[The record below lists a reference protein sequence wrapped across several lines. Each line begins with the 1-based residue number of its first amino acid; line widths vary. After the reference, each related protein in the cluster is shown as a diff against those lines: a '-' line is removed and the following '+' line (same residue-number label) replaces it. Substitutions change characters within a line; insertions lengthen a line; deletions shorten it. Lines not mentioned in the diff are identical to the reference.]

1 MNNNYDKMPVYQTGE
16 GIEFDLLDLKVAL
29 LHHGIQVDDEVY
41 REFEGK
47 ARLSK
52 SPFRC
57 SSMLLNEQVSCL
69 VALTGKET
77 PFRLIL
83 KEGKPVITH
92 NNRFLTEISFH
103 EQTPFYDQKSSCG
116 TPFDNLAVIQ
126 GADALTIA
134 CLWRCEIT
142 QSGNACAFCH
152 TGNYVYPYQS
162 VAEMM
167 EVVRYAVEESPKVTS
182 LKLTAGS
189 TFNPESEIDRYV
201 DILKAV
207 DATIGLDKLSTL
219 IYLTPPSDVK
229 QIDRLFDAGVRH
241 IACDLD
247 IWDERLFHS
256 ICPGKA
262 TITTRQR
269 YLDALYHIADRYGPN
284 RACCIFVAGVEPAE
298 SLIEGETVLAER
310 GIIPWPSPLM
320 RFGLEE
326 KVLAEMQPFSIEYY
340 RTVRKET
347 AKLFKKYD
355 LEPPGTTGSDCC
367 LNRDIWLRRDIIAA
381 E

>member
-1 MNNNYDKMPVYQTGE
+1 MNNDYSQMPVYQAE
-16 GIEFDLLDLKVAL
+16 DGITFDLLDLKVAL
-29 LHHGIQVDDEVY
+29 LHYGIQVDEEVY
-41 REFEGK
+41 RQFEGK

-83 KEGKPVITH
+83 KDGKPVITH
-92 NNRFLTEISFH
+92 NSHYLTEISFH
-103 EQTPFYDQKSSCG
+103 EKTTFYDQVSSGG

-126 GADALTIA
+126 GADSLTIA

-162 VAEMM
+162 VSEMV
-167 EVVRYAVEESPKVTS
+167 EVIRYAVEVSPKVTC
-182 LKLTAGS
+182 LKMTAGS
-189 TFNPESEIDRYV
+189 TFNPEGEINRYA

-207 DATIGLDKLSTL
+207 DTAIGLDKLPTL
-219 IYLTPPSDVK
+219 IYLTPPADPK
-229 QIDRLFDAGVRH
+229 QIDRLFDAGARW

-247 IWDERLFHS
+247 IWDERLFHK

-262 TITTRQR
+262 RITTRQR

-284 RACCIFVAGVEPAE
+284 RACCIFVAGVETAD
-298 SLIEGETVLAER
+298 SLIEGASVLAER
-310 GIIPWPSPLM
+310 GIVPWPSPLM

-326 KVLAEMQPFSIEYY
+326 KVLAEMQPFSIDYY

-347 AKLFKKYD
+347 AKLFKKYE

-367 LNRDIWLRRDIIAA
+367 LNRDIWLRRDILSQ
-381 E
+381 